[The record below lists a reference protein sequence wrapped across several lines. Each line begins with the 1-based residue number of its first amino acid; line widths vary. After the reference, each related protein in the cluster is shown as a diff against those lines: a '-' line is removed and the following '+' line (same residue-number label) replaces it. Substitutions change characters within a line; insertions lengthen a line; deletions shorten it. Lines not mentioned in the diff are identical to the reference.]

1 MRASTSPS
9 SLSMSLI
16 FGLVLAMSLPA
27 VMGVKSEDFKTCG
40 QTSFCRRLRSIATKQ
55 EAAADGSFTSPYSL
69 SEPSPLTEGAWT
81 WALKSALYPE
91 ISFELR
97 VDVLEQGDG
106 IARIRIDEKD
116 STTLFKRYNESARWA
131 LLDANPPLSTSAT
144 LKSSGGKSIISYGPA
159 SSGLSL
165 EVTHSPL
172 KITQLR
178 NGKPEVVFN
187 ERSLFHME
195 HFRIKDVEKV
205 EEILSDSEQM
215 VLQGDQMDRSWFED
229 SDSEMFVEKWKKWT
243 DSKPKGPEG
252 FSLDLTFPGVKH
264 VFGLPEHASP
274 LSLPDTIGPNAYYSE
289 PYRLFNVDIFEY
301 LADSPMSLYGAI
313 PLIHAHSASHSVG
326 VLNLV
331 ASETW
336 IDVRHESDSVKTHW
350 MSESGILDVLLL
362 PGPKPQQLFEQYAV
376 LTGPTPLPPQWS
388 TAYHQCR
395 WNYNDEDDVLEVD
408 RRFDEA
414 DIPLDVTWLDIEYA
428 EEHRYFDWDP
438 KVFPNPVKML
448 DAVASKGRKM
458 VAIIDPHIKKTDSFR
473 IYSDAKDLDVLIKK
487 ADGSNFEGWC
497 WTGSSVWVDFFNEKS
512 WAWWTKMFDFKTWKE
527 SSNALFIWNDMNEPS
542 VFDGPEISMP
552 RDNIHAGGWEHRDV
566 HNING
571 MMFHN
576 QTAQA
581 LIARE
586 EPARRPFVL
595 SRSFFAGSHRY
606 GAIWTGDNMGDW
618 EHLAGETAM
627 LLSNN
632 IAGMV
637 FCGADVGGFF
647 GNPSHELLVRWYQ
660 AGAFMPFFRAHAHI
674 DTKRREPY
682 LFDEPVRGYLRDAI
696 RLRYT
701 LLPIWYNAFH
711 DSSLAGVPIMR
722 PQYAAFPKDEQ
733 GFAIDDQYYVGDSG
747 LLFKPV
753 VTEGAETTQVYISDA
768 QPYYDYFTYHVHPA
782 SAGQTLTLNTPLS
795 TFPLLIQGGSILPI
809 RSRVRRSSPLM
820 WQDPFSLVI
829 AVSKEGKASGQLYL
843 DDGVGYSYAQGEYV
857 WRNLDFDGKSLK
869 SSDRSPSSSATSGIA
884 STAVAAYDESNSWA
898 QTISHVKIGDIT
910 ILGLAKR
917 PSSIKVRGEG
927 EVNWSWEA
935 GVAGSGKT
943 GGTASKLIVKNPGVG
958 VVSDWEI
965 LFG

>member
-1 MRASTSPS
+1 MALTSHT
-9 SLSMSLI
+9 SLRRI
-16 FGLVLAMSLPA
+16 ALVLAVLSIALLPSILA
-27 VMGVKSEDFKTCG
+27 VKQEDFKQCH
-40 QTSFCRRLRSIATKQ
+40 QTSICRRLRSIANRQ
-55 EAAADGSFTSPYSL
+55 ENAPAGTFESPYSL
-69 SEPSPLTEGAWT
+69 SEPSVITEGAWK
-81 WALKSALYPE
+81 WAVQSTLYPQVH
-91 ISFELR
+91 FELR
-97 VDVLEQGDG
+97 VDVLEEGEG
-106 IARIRIDEKD
+106 IVRVRVDEVG
-116 STTLFKRYNESARWA
+116 SATPFKRYDEAAKWA
-131 LLDANPPLSTSAT
+131 LLDANPALSASASLRT
-144 LKSSGGKSIISYGPA
+144 TRGKSVITYGPA
-159 SSGLSL
+159 SSKLSL
-165 EVTHSPL
+165 EIQHAPL

-187 ERSLFHME
+187 DRSLFHME
-195 HFRIKDVEKV
+195 HFRIKDIEKT
-205 EEILSDSEQM
+205 EELFGEAEQM
-215 VLQGDQMDRSWFED
+215 VLQGDRQDRSWFEE
-229 SDSEMFVEKWKKWT
+229 SDADMFEESWKKWR

-264 VFGLPEHASP
+264 IYGLPEHASP
-274 LSLPDTIGPNAYYSE
+274 LSLPDTTGPNAHYAD

-313 PLIHAHSASHSVG
+313 PLLHAHSASHSVG

-336 IDVRHESDSVKTHW
+336 VDVRHDTDGVRTHW
-350 MSESGILDVLLL
+350 ISESGILDVLLL

-395 WNYNDEDDVLEVD
+395 WNYNDEEDVLEVD

-448 DAVASKGRKM
+448 DAVASKGRKK
-458 VAIIDPHIKKTDSFR
+458 AESFR
-473 IYSDAKDLDVLIKK
+473 IYKDSKDLDVLIKK
-487 ADGSNFEGWC
+487 ADGTNFEGWC
-497 WTGSSVWVDFFNEKS
+497 WTGSSVWVDFFNQNA
-512 WAWWTKMFDFKTWKE
+512 WTWWTKMFNFDTWKQ
-527 SSNALFIWNDMNEPS
+527 STNALFIWNDMNEPS
-542 VFDGPEISMP
+542 VFDGPEVSMP
-552 RDNIHAGGWEHRDV
+552 RDNLHAGGWEHRDV

-576 QTAQA
+576 QTSQA

-586 EPARRPFVL
+586 NPAKRPFVL

-637 FCGADVGGFF
+637 FSGADVGGFF

-682 LFDEPVRGYLRDAI
+682 LFEEPIRGYLRDAI

-701 LLPIWYNAFH
+701 LLPVWYNAFH
-711 DSSLAGVPIMR
+711 DASVYGSAIMR
-722 PQYAAFPKDEQ
+722 PQYAVFPEDEQ
-733 GFAIDDQYYVGDSG
+733 GFGIDDQYYVGDSG

-753 VTEGAETTQVYISDA
+753 TVEGAETSQVYISDA
-768 QPYYDYFTYHVHPA
+768 QPYYDYFSHHVYPA
-782 SAGQTLTLNTPLS
+782 AAGQTLTIDTPLDK
-795 TFPLLIQGGSILPI
+795 FPLLIRGGSILPI

-820 WQDPFSLVI
+820 WQDPFTLVI
-829 AVSKEGKASGQLYL
+829 AVSKEGQASGQLYL
-843 DDGVGYSYAQGEYV
+843 DDGVGFTYQQGDYV
-857 WRNLDFDGKSLK
+857 WRSFDFDGKTLRSTAK
-869 SSDRSPSSSATSGIA
+869 SRASSSIVSKA
-884 STAVAAYDESNSWA
+884 STLASYDENNGWA
-898 QTISHVKIGDIT
+898 QAISHVKVESIVM
-910 ILGLAKR
+910 LGLDER
-917 PSSIKVRGEG
+917 PVSIKADGQELT
-927 EVNWSWEA
+927 WSWEEGMGGKGKKA
-935 GVAGSGKT
+935 GG
-943 GGTASKLIVKNPGVG
+943 ASKLTVKNPGVG
-958 VVSDWEI
+958 VVGDWDI
-965 LFG
+965 VFA